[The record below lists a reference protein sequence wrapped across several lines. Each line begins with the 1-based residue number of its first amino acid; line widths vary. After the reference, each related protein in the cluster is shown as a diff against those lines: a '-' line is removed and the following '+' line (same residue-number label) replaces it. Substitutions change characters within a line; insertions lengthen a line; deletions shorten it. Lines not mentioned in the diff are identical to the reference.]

1 MYIYIYIYTY
11 VYIKLSISFYIKYIS
26 TYLFSRYMDHPISMC
41 VYKAICEAPG
51 ECVDWAHWTTATANP
66 ILTWGADWEVNGV
79 VSKQVGM
86 SQNTLLITTVCSA
99 FSGLINLHMPL
110 KVWSGWNISCRNDLK
125 QGMAQFWIQAP
136 FG

>member
-1 MYIYIYIYTY
+1 MNVLIEHIEPLPLPIR
-11 VYIKLSISFYIKYIS
+11 
-26 TYLFSRYMDHPISMC
+26 FSREVQTGKSM
-41 VYKAICEAPG
+41 G
-51 ECVDWAHWTTATANP
+51 F
-66 ILTWGADWEVNGV
+66 

-86 SQNTLLITTVCSA
+86 SQNTILITTVCSA
-99 FSGLINLHMPL
+99 FSGLINLHMLL